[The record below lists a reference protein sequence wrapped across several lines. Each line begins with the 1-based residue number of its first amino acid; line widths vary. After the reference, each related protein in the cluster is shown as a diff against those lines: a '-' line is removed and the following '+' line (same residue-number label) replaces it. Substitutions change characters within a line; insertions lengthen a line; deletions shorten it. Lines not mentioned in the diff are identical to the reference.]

1 VPLPICTVTPSLPPS
16 LARLP
21 QPSLLEL
28 ISEISSST
36 SSKDAQRTLVTTLEA
51 LAGPPN
57 FRRFQTALVT
67 SVEAEVHAALDEKP
81 LPAGV
86 GVTEGGATPTAQL
99 AAITQV
105 ASTYSALQLASM
117 LEKLGDLAQ
126 RGRTD
131 ETMDAEGMR
140 KVSSPELYLS
150 PPRA

>member
-1 VPLPICTVTPSLPPS
+1 M
-16 LARLP
+16 
-21 QPSLLEL
+21 
-28 ISEISSST
+28 
-36 SSKDAQRTLVTTLEA
+36 
-51 LAGPPN
+51 
-57 FRRFQTALVT
+57 
-67 SVEAEVHAALDEKP
+67 HAALDEKP

-99 AAITQV
+99 AAITQM

-140 KVSSPELYLS
+140 KALAKLAEQVLGDQYDYEAGSSSSSQLDGIQLS
-150 PPRA
+150 IGEP